1 MTRLEPGT
9 VLDGIDRDGAARLIV
24 GTPGSGKTEFALS
37 VLMAGLRRYG
47 GTQAVM
53 AVSGRVAA
61 DALGNRVIREL
72 GFSVQARPVT
82 TLGAVAFRAISASR
96 EGTGLPS
103 PRLLNGAEQ
112 DALLRQ
118 VMAVHLRHAVA
129 GDDCG
134 TCDLL
139 RVYFA
144 QDDWARLIRD
154 AGAGEMPGSAAS
166 AQSSLSQQGSD
177 SPSPTSAGGS
187 TSADRFTRGISDAF
201 ISQLRDMLA
210 RLDELGVGVHEEPR
224 LLDAVTEDARLSVQ
238 WRLAFALRRE
248 YIAAQS
254 AVYPGQYRLDASYL
268 LVAGA
273 RVVREAFAADHA
285 DDSDRP
291 MCVEALGL
299 PRLLVVDDVQDTT
312 LAGMRFLEEL
322 GNAGVKLVL
331 VGNPDESVQTFRGSY
346 PEYLMRRAV
355 EGRLKAKEEQLVG
368 GSAVADQSHMTM
380 ADVIASRISLSI
392 PSPED
397 EPLPPAERPG
407 KLTAIL
413 GGVDAA
419 NYQAD
424 GTVTAGLYRSSREE
438 LDDVVWRIKR
448 AHLDRHIRW
457 NDMAVITH
465 DNAAVRLFGER
476 LRRDGVPVRYSSV
489 TRPLKDETFVQGL
502 FALVELARLRAEGM
516 AECQMTLASC
526 AAYIRTRVA
535 TLMNGPLV
543 SAGAKPGQGRPAR
556 LAPIESAMG
565 SLESLAHLATDDA
578 MLTSLTT
585 AWETLRETYHETR
598 CETGRETS
606 SSVVSTSAV
615 SSSVTSLPVSVE
627 ILGEPSGDD
636 LAFGVDALYVMLAI
650 DDAAAPAQAALA
662 SIHAVLGN
670 DPQARA
676 FANLWHLVGSVAS
689 GLERLPASQRVQPR
703 YALSVAW
710 NATGLAPVWQ
720 RAALFNTAEGRT
732 ANDRLDA
739 AMRLFQFADDS
750 TASRDI
756 TSFMAQVRG
765 MEVQADSL
773 AHIGPVEDAVT
784 LTTPAGA
791 AGRHWEYAWIPVVQ
805 QDVWPNLAGRNTMFG
820 GEDLA
825 ELVLRGAL
833 EESDK
838 TGHDPRFAAVLSG
851 EKKGF
856 LVALTR
862 ARRIM
867 ISAVWNDSMSPSDF
881 LFGYLPEYYPR
892 NRQQAP
898 FTTVGAHAG
907 FAEYD
912 LAGLDADPRGLVSA
926 ARAVLATAQPQQAA
940 AKDAA
945 IALALL
951 LEHGVRAANPQS
963 WAFVES
969 PAQSDSASSGGASSG
984 GASSGDTSS
993 DSASSDSASSGGV
1006 QPDGIQTGKGKTD
1019 AQAAPMVTL
1028 SPSAV
1033 DSLWAC
1039 PVCWMLENRFAGPR
1053 PSSVATSFGTL
1064 IHAVAQQGSEEGL
1077 DHLSHNA
1084 QALAALG
1091 LDSTAGTER
1100 RIEAVSA
1107 RLNAIYQSKRPDPNA
1122 IADTRNR
1129 YEATRKDESAADALR
1144 NIADYFVRS
1153 DADPETYLGKNSSNF
1168 SIGALAGAECEREF
1182 AARFD
1187 VRDIL
1192 DAYNA
1197 VPGLHPIG
1205 RNTLVRL
1212 MGALVGGWPEGMDEH
1227 LTVRLSGRIDR
1238 METRVLADGGECIR
1252 LIDYKTG
1259 RTPTVKQI
1267 FNDLQLVCY
1276 QLGLVFPED
1285 GPRGAKA
1292 LAAMPHISQS
1302 VLFHVGQNAA
1312 PARSYAPEGA
1322 FQPPLFTDG
1331 SLNAEPFT
1339 PRYWYKDPNRF
1350 FDIPAIDPA
1359 TPPEGVSAEAWA
1371 QFAALAGT
1379 QTLWS
1384 LTMIARVFYAAAASR
1399 SAIIEAH
1406 PQDTHIGF
1414 CRMKNVCPACAGQI
1428 DTIFETRQA

>member
-144 QDDWARLIRD
+144 QDDWAKLIRD

-166 AQSSLSQQGSD
+166 AQSSLPQQGSD

-535 TLMNGPLV
+535 TLMNGQLV
-543 SAGAKPGQGRPAR
+543 FCYWLKYQHKKYLYS
-556 LAPIESAMG
+556 
-565 SLESLAHLATDDA
+565 
-578 MLTSLTT
+578 
-585 AWETLRETYHETR
+585 
-598 CETGRETS
+598 
-606 SSVVSTSAV
+606 
-615 SSSVTSLPVSVE
+615 
-627 ILGEPSGDD
+627 ILQ
-636 LAFGVDALYVMLAI
+636 L
-650 DDAAAPAQAALA
+650 
-662 SIHAVLGN
+662 
-670 DPQARA
+670 
-676 FANLWHLVGSVAS
+676 
-689 GLERLPASQRVQPR
+689 
-703 YALSVAW
+703 
-710 NATGLAPVWQ
+710 
-720 RAALFNTAEGRT
+720 
-732 ANDRLDA
+732 
-739 AMRLFQFADDS
+739 MR
-750 TASRDI
+750 I
-756 TSFMAQVRG
+756 
-765 MEVQADSL
+765 
-773 AHIGPVEDAVT
+773 
-784 LTTPAGA
+784 
-791 AGRHWEYAWIPVVQ
+791 
-805 QDVWPNLAGRNTMFG
+805 
-820 GEDLA
+820 
-825 ELVLRGAL
+825 
-833 EESDK
+833 
-838 TGHDPRFAAVLSG
+838 
-851 EKKGF
+851 
-856 LVALTR
+856 
-862 ARRIM
+862 
-867 ISAVWNDSMSPSDF
+867 
-881 LFGYLPEYYPR
+881 
-892 NRQQAP
+892 
-898 FTTVGAHAG
+898 
-907 FAEYD
+907 
-912 LAGLDADPRGLVSA
+912 
-926 ARAVLATAQPQQAA
+926 
-940 AKDAA
+940 
-945 IALALL
+945 
-951 LEHGVRAANPQS
+951 
-963 WAFVES
+963 FV
-969 PAQSDSASSGGASSG
+969 
-984 GASSGDTSS
+984 
-993 DSASSDSASSGGV
+993 
-1006 QPDGIQTGKGKTD
+1006 
-1019 AQAAPMVTL
+1019 
-1028 SPSAV
+1028 
-1033 DSLWAC
+1033 
-1039 PVCWMLENRFAGPR
+1039 
-1053 PSSVATSFGTL
+1053 
-1064 IHAVAQQGSEEGL
+1064 EEGL
-1077 DHLSHNA
+1077 
-1084 QALAALG
+1084 
-1091 LDSTAGTER
+1091 E
-1100 RIEAVSA
+1100 
-1107 RLNAIYQSKRPDPNA
+1107 
-1122 IADTRNR
+1122 
-1129 YEATRKDESAADALR
+1129 
-1144 NIADYFVRS
+1144 
-1153 DADPETYLGKNSSNF
+1153 
-1168 SIGALAGAECEREF
+1168 
-1182 AARFD
+1182 
-1187 VRDIL
+1187 
-1192 DAYNA
+1192 
-1197 VPGLHPIG
+1197 
-1205 RNTLVRL
+1205 
-1212 MGALVGGWPEGMDEH
+1212 
-1227 LTVRLSGRIDR
+1227 
-1238 METRVLADGGECIR
+1238 
-1252 LIDYKTG
+1252 
-1259 RTPTVKQI
+1259 VKQ
-1267 FNDLQLVCY
+1267 LL
-1276 QLGLVFPED
+1276 
-1285 GPRGAKA
+1285 
-1292 LAAMPHISQS
+1292 H
-1302 VLFHVGQNAA
+1302 
-1312 PARSYAPEGA
+1312 
-1322 FQPPLFTDG
+1322 
-1331 SLNAEPFT
+1331 
-1339 PRYWYKDPNRF
+1339 
-1350 FDIPAIDPA
+1350 
-1359 TPPEGVSAEAWA
+1359 
-1371 QFAALAGT
+1371 
-1379 QTLWS
+1379 
-1384 LTMIARVFYAAAASR
+1384 
-1399 SAIIEAH
+1399 
-1406 PQDTHIGF
+1406 
-1414 CRMKNVCPACAGQI
+1414 
-1428 DTIFETRQA
+1428 